1 MKKIE
6 FKLINPVR
14 LIPVKGDSYVTVET
28 NGAVTIQDPAT
39 SEPRAPRY
47 RTLVDTGKAQLKL
60 SAHGLYRKVE
70 IRLRADVA
78 SRSDFQR
85 EMNTLFD
92 EELIERYL

>member
-14 LIPVKGDSYVTVET
+14 LIPIKGDSYVKVET
-28 NGAVTIQDPAT
+28 NGTVTIQDPVKV
-39 SEPRAPRY
+39 EPRAPRY
-47 RTLVDTGKAQLKL
+47 RTLIDIGKAQLKL
-60 SAHGLYRKVE
+60 SSHGLYRKVV
-70 IRLRADVA
+70 IRLRADES

-92 EELIERYL
+92 EELIQKY

>member
-14 LIPVKGDSYVTVET
+14 LIPIKGDSYVKVET
-28 NGAVTIQDPAT
+28 NGAVTIQDPAA

-60 SAHGLYRKVE
+60 SSHGLYRKVV
-70 IRLRADVA
+70 IRLRADES

-92 EELIERYL
+92 EELIGRYL

>member
-6 FKLINPVR
+6 FKFVNPVR
-14 LIPVKGDSYVTVET
+14 LIPVKGDSYVKVET
-28 NGAVTIQDPAT
+28 NGTVTIQDPAT

-60 SAHGLYRKVE
+60 STHGLYRKVV
-70 IRLRADVA
+70 IRLRSDEA
-78 SRSDFQR
+78 SRINFQR

-92 EELIERYL
+92 EELIEKYL